1 MQPTLLLG
9 TAMWGW
15 TIPETRCFELLN
27 AFYAAGFRQID
38 TATNYPINKRPEDF
52 RRAETILK
60 SWTDAHG
67 VTDLGIIVKVGSINN
82 LRSPEH
88 NLSKS
93 FLLMNLD
100 DYRAK
105 FGSNLDML
113 MVHWDNRDDAA
124 AIGQSLEALDEAR
137 RQGLKIGLSGIR
149 HPEIYAD
156 LNQQFQFDFHIQ
168 FKHNLL
174 QSDYER
180 YKNFHGSNRFIA
192 YGINAGGIKLDAS
205 AYHAD
210 SSLSARGGD
219 ITQEPPIAA
228 PLRAIIAEANATDDR
243 PAIES
248 MNHCGMIFAYHSPDV
263 AGILVGPSKVSQLED
278 TLNFYQHLHQFD
290 FQDVYQK
297 MSALAESM

>member
-1 MQPTLLLG
+1 
-9 TAMWGW
+9 MWGW
-15 TIPETRCFELLN
+15 TIPEHRCFELLD
-27 AFYAAGFRQID
+27 AFYVAGFRQID
-38 TATNYPINKRPEDF
+38 TATNYPINKRPKDF

-60 SWTDAHG
+60 NWTDAHG
-67 VTDLGIIVKVGSINN
+67 VNDLDIIVKAGSINN

-105 FGSNLDML
+105 FRSNLHML
-113 MVHWDNRDDAA
+113 MVHWDNRDDANT
-124 AIGQSLEALDEAR
+124 IRQSLEALDEAR
-137 RQGLKIGLSGIR
+137 KLGLKIGLSGIR
-149 HPEIYAD
+149 HPDIYAD
-156 LNQQFQFDFHIQ
+156 LNRQFQFDFYIQ

-180 YKNFHGSNRFIA
+180 YHPFHGNRRFIA
-192 YGINAGGIKLDAS
+192 YGINAGGIKLNTD

-219 ITQEPPIAA
+219 ITREPPAAA
-228 PLRAIIAEANATDDR
+228 PLRAIIAEANETTDR

-278 TLNFYQHLHQFD
+278 TLNFYRHLHQFD
-290 FQDVYQK
+290 FQNVYQK
-297 MSALAESM
+297 MSVLAESM